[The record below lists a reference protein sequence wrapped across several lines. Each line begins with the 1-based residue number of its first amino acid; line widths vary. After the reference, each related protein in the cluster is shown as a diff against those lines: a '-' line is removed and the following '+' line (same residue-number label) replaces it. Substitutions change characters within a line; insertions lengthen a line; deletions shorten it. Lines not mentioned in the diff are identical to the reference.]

1 MEINSRMLFSLA
13 KEFPFC
19 MKIADATKTGS
30 LPVWYKICLPPSW
43 PPLPRC
49 SVNLKASQQSES
61 VHFATLGYLPFGD
74 IKGGGAAEMRSISDG
89 PALVSEVCQTG
100 QSRSDRCCKILFR
113 LMFSR
118 RVCPMSISCPS
129 CSSHRIHRS
138 RRKGFLESGP
148 LTLMFVRP
156 FRCEQCD
163 HRFFRLSFSANPGVS
178 PPGRTWLPLVR
189 GR

>member
-1 MEINSRMLFSLA
+1 
-13 KEFPFC
+13 
-19 MKIADATKTGS
+19 
-30 LPVWYKICLPPSW
+30 
-43 PPLPRC
+43 
-49 SVNLKASQQSES
+49 
-61 VHFATLGYLPFGD
+61 
-74 IKGGGAAEMRSISDG
+74 MRSISDG

-100 QSRSDRCCKILFR
+100 QSRSDRYCKILFR
-113 LMFSR
+113 LLFSR

-129 CSSHRIHRS
+129 CSSQRIHRS

-163 HRFFRLSFSANPGVS
+163 HRFFRLSFSANPGV
-178 PPGRTWLPLVR
+178 PPAGRTWLPLVR